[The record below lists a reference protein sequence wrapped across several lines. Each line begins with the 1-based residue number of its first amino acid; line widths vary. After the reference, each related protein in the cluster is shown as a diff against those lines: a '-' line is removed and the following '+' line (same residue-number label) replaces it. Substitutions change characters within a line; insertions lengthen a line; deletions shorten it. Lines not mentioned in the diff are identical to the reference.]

1 MNLFWKRLFGVVQST
16 SAFERKIDTVQT
28 SAGVDEPEYSAGE
41 MQDKARLAEI
51 VNSDDFRQ
59 KKELYRTRKYRD
71 TDECRILRQ
80 YEKLLNDPNIKL
92 YYETKQSDSLK
103 EYLDFKSNPE
113 SLNLKN
119 LSILEVSAKIEK
131 LKAFEQSGGYKNYTQ
146 YHDSLAVREFEELK
160 KKISE
165 PDFQQANAFWANP
178 DRWETTHE
186 YRMEQRYRELTGGQ
200 PATPARRNKSSLF
213 RKYSRVRL
221 TFNERFDWNR
231 PEESR
236 WSAGFH
242 SGNPRLVGN
251 YSYVNELQAN
261 NNGRNVSTSDGIL
274 TIHTVELPTR
284 SLAWD
289 VQKGFVE
296 KQYEYAS
303 DVIQTSAAFRQKYGV
318 FSAKIRCSGP
328 IHHAL
333 WLSGEKKLPHINIF
347 HFDGSNIT
355 MGNANQHKMDGV
367 EIKGI
372 PESQFY
378 IYTLEWTPRTLV
390 WYVNNLE
397 VYRTTE
403 NVPQEVLYVGIN
415 SFIPAKTEPA
425 PGKLE
430 VDWIKVWE
438 VRE

>member
-1 MNLFWKRLFGVVQST
+1 MNLFWKRLFRVVQST
-16 SAFERKIDTVQT
+16 SAFEKKIDSVQT
-28 SAGVDEPEYSAGE
+28 TVGSDEQDYSTGDL
-41 MQDKARLAEI
+41 QDKAHLEEL
-51 VNSDDFRQ
+51 VNSIDFRQ
-59 KKELYRTRKYRD
+59 KKELYKSKKYKD
-71 TDECRILRQ
+71 TDENRIMRQ

-92 YYETKQSDSLK
+92 YFETKNSDLLNQ
-103 EYLDFKSNPE
+103 YLNFKSNPE

-119 LSILEVSAKIEK
+119 LSILDVSAKIDK
-131 LKAFEQSGGYKNYTQ
+131 LKAFEQSKEYKNYTQ

-165 PDFQQANAFWANP
+165 PEFQQANAFWANP
-178 DRWETTHE
+178 DRWETTRE
-186 YRMEQRYRELTGGQ
+186 YRLEQRYRELTGEQISSPGK
-200 PATPARRNKSSLF
+200 RNKSSLF
-213 RKYSRVRL
+213 RKYASVRL
-221 TFNERFDWNR
+221 TFSERFDWDRMEN
-231 PEESR
+231 SR

-274 TIHTVELPTR
+274 TIHTVELPSR